1 MAYLKIIQPRGS
13 QEPVNWTNRGLT
25 PEMTTEGLTG
35 KQKLFISVLVQV
47 NGNISK
53 ACSIA
58 GQSRQTYYNW
68 LEDEDQTFAD
78 TIAVIQFEAVERRI
92 DLAEEKL
99 DDRLHIGSG
108 PDVRFVLKTLGA
120 KRGYGKK
127 SEVTISPGEG
137 FKDMEWPDETPD
149 LEQWEAERDKHMPP
163 ATATQSQ
170 QGTHDQSDAQADD
183 PKGDGPDSADR
194 L

>member
-1 MAYLKIIQPRGS
+1 
-13 QEPVNWTNRGLT
+13 
-25 PEMTTEGLTG
+25 MTTKDLSER
-35 KQKLFISVLVQV
+35 QMLFISVLKQV

-58 GQSRQTYYNW
+58 GQSRQTYYDW
-68 LEDEDQTFAD
+68 LDHENTAFAE
-78 TIAVIQFEAVERRI
+78 TIAEIQFEAVERRI

-99 DDRLHIGSG
+99 DQRLDLGSG

-120 KRGYGKK
+120 KRGYGSK
-127 SEVTISPGEG
+127 SEVTVNPGAG

-149 LEQWEAERDKHMPP
+149 IDQWKETRDKEMGTD
-163 ATATQSQ
+163 ADASQ
-170 QGTHDQSDAQADD
+170 LQEGPGAREEDKERARETERQGA
-183 PKGDGPDSADR
+183 GPDGAGR